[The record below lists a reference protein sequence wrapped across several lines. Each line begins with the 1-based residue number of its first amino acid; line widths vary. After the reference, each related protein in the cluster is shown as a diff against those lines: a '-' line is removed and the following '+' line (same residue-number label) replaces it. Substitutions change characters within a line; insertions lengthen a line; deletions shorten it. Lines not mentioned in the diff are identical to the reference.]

1 MSTADEIKKLNDLLK
16 DRVITQ
22 EEFDLQKEKL
32 LNSSTTTSTTDWL
45 TLFLLTFF
53 VGVLGVHRFYVG
65 KIGTGFLMLLT
76 LGGLGVWFLVD
87 LILVVTGQFTNKD
100 GEKRKAQEFISQIN
114 EMPYNDPNSKIDN
127 IMWGF
132 WNVKSNSMFID
143 EFKRTL
149 LDLGLEQN

>member
-87 LILVVTGQFTNKD
+87 LLLVVTGQFTNKD
-100 GEKRKAQEFISQIN
+100 GQ
-114 EMPYNDPNSKIDN
+114 KIP
-127 IMWGF
+127 
-132 WNVKSNSMFID
+132 
-143 EFKRTL
+143 RT
-149 LDLGLEQN
+149 

>member
-16 DRVITQ
+16 ERVISQ

-76 LGGLGVWFLVD
+76 LGGLGV
-87 LILVVTGQFTNKD
+87 
-100 GEKRKAQEFISQIN
+100 
-114 EMPYNDPNSKIDN
+114 
-127 IMWGF
+127 
-132 WNVKSNSMFID
+132 
-143 EFKRTL
+143 
-149 LDLGLEQN
+149 

>member
-16 DRVITQ
+16 ERVITQ

-65 KIGTGFLMLLT
+65 KIGTGFLMLIT

-100 GEKRKAQEFISQIN
+100 GEKI
-114 EMPYNDPNSKIDN
+114 P
-127 IMWGF
+127 
-132 WNVKSNSMFID
+132 
-143 EFKRTL
+143 RT
-149 LDLGLEQN
+149 

>member
-1 MSTADEIKKLNDLLK
+1 MSPADEIKKLNDLLK
-16 DRVITQ
+16 ERVITQ

-100 GEKRKAQEFISQIN
+100 GQ
-114 EMPYNDPNSKIDN
+114 KIP
-127 IMWGF
+127 
-132 WNVKSNSMFID
+132 
-143 EFKRTL
+143 RT
-149 LDLGLEQN
+149 

>member
-53 VGVLGVHRFYVG
+53 VVVLGVHRFYVG

-100 GEKRKAQEFISQIN
+100 GEKI
-114 EMPYNDPNSKIDN
+114 P
-127 IMWGF
+127 
-132 WNVKSNSMFID
+132 
-143 EFKRTL
+143 RT
-149 LDLGLEQN
+149 

>member
-16 DRVITQ
+16 ERVITQ

-76 LGGLGVWFLVD
+76 LGTD
-87 LILVVTGQFTNKD
+87 D
-100 GEKRKAQEFISQIN
+100 
-114 EMPYNDPNSKIDN
+114 D
-127 IMWGF
+127 
-132 WNVKSNSMFID
+132 
-143 EFKRTL
+143 
-149 LDLGLEQN
+149 

>member
-32 LNSSTTTSTTDWL
+32 LNSPTTTSTTDWL

-87 LILVVTGQFTNKD
+87 LILVVTGQFTNKE
-100 GEKRKAQEFISQIN
+100 GQ
-114 EMPYNDPNSKIDN
+114 KIP
-127 IMWGF
+127 
-132 WNVKSNSMFID
+132 
-143 EFKRTL
+143 RT
-149 LDLGLEQN
+149 

>member
-32 LNSSTTTSTTDWL
+32 LNSSITTSTTDWL
-45 TLFLLTFF
+45 TLFLLPFF

-87 LILVVTGQFTNKD
+87 LILVVTGQFTNKY
-100 GEKRKAQEFISQIN
+100 GEKI
-114 EMPYNDPNSKIDN
+114 P
-127 IMWGF
+127 
-132 WNVKSNSMFID
+132 
-143 EFKRTL
+143 RT
-149 LDLGLEQN
+149 

>member
-16 DRVITQ
+16 ERVITQ

-32 LNSSTTTSTTDWL
+32 LNSFTTPSTTDWL

-100 GEKRKAQEFISQIN
+100 GQ
-114 EMPYNDPNSKIDN
+114 KIP
-127 IMWGF
+127 
-132 WNVKSNSMFID
+132 
-143 EFKRTL
+143 RT
-149 LDLGLEQN
+149 

>member
-16 DRVITQ
+16 ERVITQ

-32 LNSSTTTSTTDWL
+32 LNSSSTTSTTDWL
-45 TLFLLTFF
+45 TLILLTFF

-100 GEKRKAQEFISQIN
+100 GEKI
-114 EMPYNDPNSKIDN
+114 P
-127 IMWGF
+127 
-132 WNVKSNSMFID
+132 
-143 EFKRTL
+143 RT
-149 LDLGLEQN
+149 

>member
-1 MSTADEIKKLNDLLK
+1 MSTADEIKKVNDLLK

-22 EEFDLQKEKL
+22 EEFDSQKEKL

-100 GEKRKAQEFISQIN
+100 GEKI
-114 EMPYNDPNSKIDN
+114 P
-127 IMWGF
+127 
-132 WNVKSNSMFID
+132 
-143 EFKRTL
+143 RT
-149 LDLGLEQN
+149 

>member
-16 DRVITQ
+16 ERVINQ

-100 GEKRKAQEFISQIN
+100 GEKI
-114 EMPYNDPNSKIDN
+114 P
-127 IMWGF
+127 
-132 WNVKSNSMFID
+132 
-143 EFKRTL
+143 RT
-149 LDLGLEQN
+149 

>member
-16 DRVITQ
+16 ERVITQ
-22 EEFDLQKEKL
+22 EEFDLQKEKV
-32 LNSSTTTSTTDWL
+32 LNSSTTTSSTDWL

-100 GEKRKAQEFISQIN
+100 GQ
-114 EMPYNDPNSKIDN
+114 KIP
-127 IMWGF
+127 
-132 WNVKSNSMFID
+132 
-143 EFKRTL
+143 RT
-149 LDLGLEQN
+149 

>member
-16 DRVITQ
+16 ERVITQ

-53 VGVLGVHRFYVG
+53 VGGLGVHRFYGG

-76 LGGLGVWFLVD
+76 LGGLGVWILVD

-100 GEKRKAQEFISQIN
+100 GQ
-114 EMPYNDPNSKIDN
+114 KIP
-127 IMWGF
+127 
-132 WNVKSNSMFID
+132 
-143 EFKRTL
+143 RT
-149 LDLGLEQN
+149 

>member
-32 LNSSTTTSTTDWL
+32 LNSSPTTSTTDWL

-65 KIGTGFLMLLT
+65 KIGTWFLMLLT

-100 GEKRKAQEFISQIN
+100 GEKI
-114 EMPYNDPNSKIDN
+114 P
-127 IMWGF
+127 
-132 WNVKSNSMFID
+132 
-143 EFKRTL
+143 RT
-149 LDLGLEQN
+149 

>member
-65 KIGTGFLMLLT
+65 KIGTGVLMLIT

-87 LILVVTGQFTNKD
+87 LLLVVTGQFTNKD
-100 GEKRKAQEFISQIN
+100 GQ
-114 EMPYNDPNSKIDN
+114 KIP
-127 IMWGF
+127 
-132 WNVKSNSMFID
+132 
-143 EFKRTL
+143 RT
-149 LDLGLEQN
+149 

>member
-45 TLFLLTFF
+45 TLYLLTFF

-87 LILVVTGQFTNKD
+87 LILVVTGQFTNKE
-100 GEKRKAQEFISQIN
+100 GQ
-114 EMPYNDPNSKIDN
+114 KIP
-127 IMWGF
+127 
-132 WNVKSNSMFID
+132 
-143 EFKRTL
+143 RT
-149 LDLGLEQN
+149 

>member
-45 TLFLLTFF
+45 TLFILTFF

-65 KIGTGFLMLLT
+65 KIGTGVLMLLT

-87 LILVVTGQFTNKD
+87 LILVVTGQFTNKE
-100 GEKRKAQEFISQIN
+100 GQ
-114 EMPYNDPNSKIDN
+114 KIP
-127 IMWGF
+127 
-132 WNVKSNSMFID
+132 
-143 EFKRTL
+143 RT
-149 LDLGLEQN
+149 

>member
-87 LILVVTGQFTNKD
+87 LILVVTGQFTNKG
-100 GEKRKAQEFISQIN
+100 GEKI
-114 EMPYNDPNSKIDN
+114 P
-127 IMWGF
+127 
-132 WNVKSNSMFID
+132 
-143 EFKRTL
+143 RT
-149 LDLGLEQN
+149 